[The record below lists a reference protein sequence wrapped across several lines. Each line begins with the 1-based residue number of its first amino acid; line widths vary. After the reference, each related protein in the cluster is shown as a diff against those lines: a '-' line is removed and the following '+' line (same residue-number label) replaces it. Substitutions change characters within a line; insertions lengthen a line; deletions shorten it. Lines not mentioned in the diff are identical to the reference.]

1 MNVKQTESTYAR
13 IPAHYVLIAIARPLR
28 IAAALLALLVFASPA
43 LAAQINYGSHMGTNV
58 TYVNVTEDSG
68 AAPLP
73 LFGSPTVTGNSIDFN
88 PVGYDATSA
97 DGGSEITAS
106 NLVFMIVAK
115 PLASI
120 KDINLTEAGDTTQAG
135 IVAPG
140 SMGTATSVFATGVLD
155 IQEVD
160 FAPINHISVPFSLT
174 FSPSGGTYFL
184 GTDGGGGPIFHT
196 QWTGSVTLPV
206 ESILIANAVPF
217 SAGATKVSIDM
228 TNTLVAVSERGTSAF
243 IGKQDIGAVS
253 ITVIVPEPAT
263 LALAGVSAVL
273 FAAIYRRR

>member
-1 MNVKQTESTYAR
+1 
-13 IPAHYVLIAIARPLR
+13 
-28 IAAALLALLVFASPA
+28 
-43 LAAQINYGSHMGTNV
+43 
-58 TYVNVTEDSG
+58 
-68 AAPLP
+68 
-73 LFGSPTVTGNSIDFN
+73 
-88 PVGYDATSA
+88 
-97 DGGSEITAS
+97 
-106 NLVFMIVAK
+106 MIVAK
-115 PLASI
+115 PLASVKEI
-120 KDINLTEAGDTTQAG
+120 KFSEAGDTTQAG

-140 SMGTATSVFATGVLD
+140 SSGTSTAVFATGVLD
-155 IQEVD
+155 IHEVD
-160 FAPINHISVPFSLT
+160 FAPISHISVPFSLT
-174 FSPSGGTYFL
+174 FTPSGGTYFL

-253 ITVIVPEPAT
+253 ITVIVPEPASLT
-263 LALAGVSAVL
+263 LVGVSAVL